1 MMLQE
6 NQKDEQSLTQ
16 KTHEKDSS
24 ISQGTSMT
32 AKLNSSNK
40 KTNITIASSRNVTK
54 PLAAAVAPTT
64 VSRKGKTPSVQY
76 YYRPKTTST

>member
-1 MMLQE
+1 
-6 NQKDEQSLTQ
+6 
-16 KTHEKDSS
+16 
-24 ISQGTSMT
+24 MT

-54 PLAAAVAPTT
+54 SLVAAAAPTT
-64 VSRKGKTPSVQY
+64 ISRKGKTPSVQY